1 MTKKKRVLSGM
12 RPTGRLH
19 LGHLL
24 GALSNWKK
32 FEEEYDCFYMVADW
46 HALTSEYKDTTKLK
60 ENIFEVVIDWL
71 SAGIDPGKCVIFR
84 QSDILE
90 QAELHLLLSC
100 ITPLGWLQRN
110 PTHKEQ
116 LRELGEEKLST
127 YGFLG
132 YPVLQAAD
140 ILIYKAE
147 IVPIGEDQLPHLE
160 LTREIT
166 RRFNHLYGQIFSE
179 PQAILTK
186 VPRLPGLDGR
196 KMSKSYGN
204 CIYLSDSC
212 QEISKKVMSMF
223 TDPDKIRK
231 DDPGHPEGHLDE
243 EEKGKCVVFAFHK
256 AFNQFQVEVIK
267 EECEK
272 GLRGCVSCKKE
283 LMSILSRV
291 LDPIREKR
299 ADLAARP
306 EEVAKLLA
314 KGKEQ
319 AGKIAKETMEEVR
332 RVMQLG

>member
-1 MTKKKRVLSGM
+1 MKRVLSGM

-32 FEEEYDCFYMVADW
+32 LQEEYACLYMVADW
-46 HALTSEYKDTTKLK
+46 HALTSEYKDTSRLR

-71 SAGIDPGKCVIFR
+71 SAGIDPQRCTIFR

-100 ITPLGWLQRN
+100 ITPLGWLERN

-140 ILIYKAE
+140 ILIYKGQV
-147 IVPIGEDQLPHLE
+147 VPIGEDQLPHLE

-166 RRFNHLYGQIFSE
+166 RRFNHLYGKIFPE
-179 PQAILTK
+179 PRAILTK

-204 CIYLSDSC
+204 CIYLSDSQ
-212 QEISKKVMSMF
+212 QEVAKKVMNMF

-231 DDPGHPEGHLDE
+231 DDPGHPEGHPGE

-256 AFNQFQVEVIK
+256 AFNQPCLEAIR

-272 GLRGCVSCKKE
+272 GSRGCVLCKKE
-283 LMSILSRV
+283 LIDILEQV
-291 LDPIREKR
+291 LSPIREKR
-299 ADLAARP
+299 ATLEAHP

-314 KGKEQ
+314 KGKEE
-319 AGKIAKETMEEVR
+319 AGKIAKKTMEEVR
-332 RVMQLG
+332 RAMKLC